1 MILVVDNYDSFAYNL
16 AQYLGELGGEPLVCR
31 NDEIGIDEI
40 ETLAPSHIVI
50 SPGPRTPLEAGISN
64 QVVLH
69 FGGRIPVLGV
79 CLGHQCIGHV
89 YGGTVGRA
97 AVPVHGKASLIYH
110 DGEGIYCGIANP
122 FPAGRYHSLI
132 VRRKG
137 LPSCLKITARTAGGE
152 IMGLRHRKFAVEGI
166 QVHPES
172 ILTEAGHDLLVNF
185 LHVSGPVWG

>member
-137 LPSCLKITARTAGGE
+137 LPSCLKVTARTAGGE